1 MTLELFSE
9 VTLTQDIDE
18 YNLQLGDVATLIDL
32 VPHPQ
37 GQEDGCI
44 LEVFNA
50 IGESIAVVTV
60 PQSTVQPL
68 QANQVLTTR
77 LLSTASSKLG

>member
-1 MTLELFSE
+1 MTLKLFSE
-9 VTLTQDIDE
+9 VTLTQNIDE
-18 YNLQLGDVATLIDL
+18 YNLQLGDVATLIDF
-32 VPHPQ
+32 VTHPQ
-37 GQEDGCI
+37 GKEDGCI

-77 LLSTASSKLG
+77 LLSTTSSKLS

>member
-9 VTLTQDIDE
+9 VTLTQNIDE
-18 YNLQLGDVATLIDL
+18 YNLKLGDIATLIDF

-37 GQEDGCI
+37 GKEDGCI

-50 IGESIAVVTV
+50 IGDSIAVVTV
-60 PQSTVQPL
+60 PKSSIQPL

-77 LLSTASSKLG
+77 PLSTTT

>member
-1 MTLELFSE
+1 MTLELFDE
-9 VTLTQDIDE
+9 VTLTQNIDE
-18 YNLQLGDVATLIDL
+18 YNLQLGDVATLIDF

-50 IGESIAVVTV
+50 VGESIAVVTV

-77 LLSTASSKLG
+77 LLSTTS

>member
-1 MTLELFSE
+1 MSLELYSE
-9 VTLTQDIDE
+9 VTLTQNIDE
-18 YNLQLGDVATLIDL
+18 YNLQAGDIATLIDF

-37 GQEDGCI
+37 GKEDGCI

-50 IGESIAVVTV
+50 VGESIAVVTV
-60 PQSTVQPL
+60 PQSAIQPL

-77 LLSTASSKLG
+77 SF

>member
-1 MTLELFSE
+1 
-9 VTLTQDIDE
+9 
-18 YNLQLGDVATLIDL
+18 LIDF

-37 GQEDGCI
+37 GKEDGCI

-50 IGESIAVVTV
+50 VSESIAVVTV
-60 PQSTVQPL
+60 PKSAIQPL

-77 LLSTASSKLG
+77 SF

>member
-1 MTLELFSE
+1 MNLELFSE
-9 VTLTQDIDE
+9 VNLTQDIDE
-18 YNLQLGDVATLIDL
+18 YNLKFGDVATLIDF

-37 GQEDGCI
+37 GKEDGCI

-50 IGESIAVVTV
+50 VGESIAVLTV
-60 PQSTVQPL
+60 PQSALAPL

-77 LLSTASSKLG
+77 LLPTTR

>member
-9 VTLTQDIDE
+9 VTLTQNIDE
-18 YNLQLGDVATLIDL
+18 YNLKLGDVATLIDFI
-32 VPHPQ
+32 PHPQ
-37 GQEDGCI
+37 GKEDGYI

-50 IGESIAVVTV
+50 IGESIAVVAV
-60 PQSTVQPL
+60 PKSTIQPL

-77 LLSTASSKLG
+77 PLSTTT

>member
-9 VTLTQDIDE
+9 VTLTQNIDE
-18 YNLQLGDVATLIDL
+18 YNLQLGDIATLIDF

-37 GQEDGCI
+37 GKEDGCI

-50 IGESIAVVTV
+50 VGDSIAIVTV
-60 PQSTVQPL
+60 PKSTIQPL

-77 LLSTASSKLG
+77 NLSATT